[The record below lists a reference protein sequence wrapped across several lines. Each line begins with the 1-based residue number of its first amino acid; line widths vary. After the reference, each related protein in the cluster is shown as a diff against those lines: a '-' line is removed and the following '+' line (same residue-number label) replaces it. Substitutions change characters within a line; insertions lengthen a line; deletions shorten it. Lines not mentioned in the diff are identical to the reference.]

1 MAISLSSSSASFR
14 RFSPSV
20 YMRQVPASLS
30 ASPRPEVVVTREQ
43 GKNGKLISALAV
55 HGVPCLEVPL
65 VEHTKGPDMERLST
79 LLSDNLFDWVV
90 ITSPEAGSVFL
101 EAWKA
106 AGTPKVCLGVIGVGT
121 ASVFEKVMRSHHRS
135 LQIAFSPSKATGKVL
150 ASELPKHEN
159 RIYTVLYPA
168 SVKASN
174 EIEESLSV
182 RGFEVT
188 RLNTYSTVAVN
199 NIELAILTQAL
210 SAPVVAVASPSAVR
224 SALINKI
231 YVFSAWVNLVPESEK
246 WNHSVACIGETTA
259 LAAKRLGLRN
269 VYYPAN
275 PGLEGWVESILEALR
290 VHEEQLKAGVC

>member
-224 SALINKI
+224 
-231 YVFSAWVNLVPESEK
+231 AWVNLVPESEK

>member
-1 MAISLSSSSASFR
+1 MAFSLSSSSASFGR
-14 RFSPSV
+14 LTLSS
-20 YMRQVPASLS
+20 YMRPVRVSLS
-30 ASPRPEVVVTREQ
+30 ASPRTKVVVTREQ

-79 LLSDNLFDWVV
+79 VLSGDNSFDWVV

-106 AGTPKVCLGVIGVGT
+106 AGTPEVCLGVVGAGT
-121 ASVFEKVMRSHHRS
+121 ASVFEKVVQSHQRS
-135 LQIAFSPSKATGKVL
+135 LQIAFYPSKATGKVL
-150 ASELPKHEN
+150 ASELPKHED

-174 EIEESLSV
+174 EIEEGLSV

-188 RLNTYSTVAVN
+188 RLNTYSTVPVN
-199 NIELAILTQAL
+199 NIEQAILTRAL

-224 SALINKI
+224 
-231 YVFSAWVNLVPESEK
+231 AWVKLISEPEK

-259 LAAKRLGLRN
+259 SAAKRLGLGN
-269 VYYPAN
+269 VYYPEK

-290 VHEEQLKAGVC
+290 VHEEQLKELETWH